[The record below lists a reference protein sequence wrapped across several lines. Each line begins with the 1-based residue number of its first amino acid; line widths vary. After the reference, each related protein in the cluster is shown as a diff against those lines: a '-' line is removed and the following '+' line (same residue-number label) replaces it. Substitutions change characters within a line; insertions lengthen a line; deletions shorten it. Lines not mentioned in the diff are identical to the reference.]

1 MCIAIPN
8 CEHNINWGAY
18 SYLIRILVM
27 KRSRKSSK
35 EEKCK
40 NLFSPK
46 NVLGHDSTDLVDL
59 TRILFVDAVQRKG
72 SQQCHRLVVK
82 LQAAILEGDV
92 VNNDSNSDLDMY
104 LKSVF
109 KLSKRLMWKIYP
121 LIGEE

>member
-1 MCIAIPN
+1 MQK
-8 CEHNINWGAY
+8 
-18 SYLIRILVM
+18 LV
-27 KRSRKSSK
+27 
-35 EEKCK
+35 
-40 NLFSPK
+40 FSPK
-46 NVLGHDSTDLVDL
+46 NVVGHDSTDLVDL

-92 VNNDSNSDLDMY
+92 DNNGSNKELDMY

-121 LIGEE
+121 LIGVV

>member
-1 MCIAIPN
+1 MQKP
-8 CEHNINWGAY
+8 
-18 SYLIRILVM
+18 VFF
-27 KRSRKSSK
+27 SK
-35 EEKCK
+35 K
-40 NLFSPK
+40 
-46 NVLGHDSTDLVDL
+46 VLGHDSSDLVDL

-92 VNNDSNSDLDMY
+92 DNNGSNKELDMY

-121 LIGEE
+121 LIGVV

>member
-1 MCIAIPN
+1 MQKI
-8 CEHNINWGAY
+8 
-18 SYLIRILVM
+18 IL
-27 KRSRKSSK
+27 
-35 EEKCK
+35 
-40 NLFSPK
+40 FPK
-46 NVLGHDSTDLVDL
+46 KVLGHDSSDLVNL

-92 VNNDSNSDLDMY
+92 VNNDFNEELDMY

-121 LIGEE
+121 LIVVV

>member
-1 MCIAIPN
+1 MQK
-8 CEHNINWGAY
+8 
-18 SYLIRILVM
+18 LV
-27 KRSRKSSK
+27 
-35 EEKCK
+35 
-40 NLFSPK
+40 FSPK

-59 TRILFVDAVQRKG
+59 TRILFVDAVQRQG

-92 VNNDSNSDLDMY
+92 DNNGSNKELDMY

-121 LIGEE
+121 LIGVV

>member
-1 MCIAIPN
+1 MLREIFKK
-8 CEHNINWGAY
+8 E
-18 SYLIRILVM
+18 STKRISITSEKVQ
-27 KRSRKSSK
+27 KK
-35 EEKCK
+35 KCK
-40 NLFSPK
+40 NLFFPLK
-46 NVLGHDSTDLVDL
+46 DPGHNSSDLVDL

-92 VNNDSNSDLDMY
+92 VNNGSNELGRY

-121 LIGEE
+121 LIGVV

>member
-1 MCIAIPN
+1 MQK
-8 CEHNINWGAY
+8 
-18 SYLIRILVM
+18 LV
-27 KRSRKSSK
+27 
-35 EEKCK
+35 
-40 NLFSPK
+40 FSPK
-46 NVLGHDSTDLVDL
+46 NVLGHDSSDLVDL

-92 VNNDSNSDLDMY
+92 DNNGSNELGRY

-121 LIGEE
+121 LIGVV